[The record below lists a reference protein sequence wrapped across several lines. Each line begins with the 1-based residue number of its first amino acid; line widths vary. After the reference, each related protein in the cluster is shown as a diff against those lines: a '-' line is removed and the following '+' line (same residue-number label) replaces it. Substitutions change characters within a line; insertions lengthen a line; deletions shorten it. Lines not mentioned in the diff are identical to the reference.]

1 MILTLSANLSASSSS
16 KACQRSCK
24 VLSIKSYSDAEIRKT
39 HSHSLI
45 LAFVLLS
52 HQMLDVHLCIA
63 PFYPITVHMAMVMVI
78 QLVIHITCSPLQ
90 VLVGDKSS
98 RWVPWRS
105 TPLRSIS
112 VVHCLDNALQSAQ
125 EYITHVFNP
134 TKFSGLSTST
144 NTIRSASALFSTTC
158 EILQA
163 QQHKEILINGN
174 SWKLSCWWWAI
185 KDRIFIVNSTNQ

>member
-24 VLSIKSYSDAEIRKT
+24 VLSIKSYSDAEIYKT

-52 HQMLDVHLCIA
+52 HQTLDVHLCIA
-63 PFYPITVHMAMVMVI
+63 PFYPVTVHMAMAI

>member
-1 MILTLSANLSASSSS
+1 MILTLSANLSASSSP

-63 PFYPITVHMAMVMVI
+63 PFYPVTVHMAMAI

-105 TPLRSIS
+105 TPLQSIS

-125 EYITHVFNP
+125 EYMFNP

-144 NTIRSASALFSTTC
+144 NTIRGASALFQSLASTTT
-158 EILQA
+158 QA
-163 QQHKEILINGN
+163 HLINGN
-174 SWKLSCWWWAI
+174 SWKLSCGGGPSKTGFLW
-185 KDRIFIVNSTNQ
+185 FLQIVTLQPNMLQQN